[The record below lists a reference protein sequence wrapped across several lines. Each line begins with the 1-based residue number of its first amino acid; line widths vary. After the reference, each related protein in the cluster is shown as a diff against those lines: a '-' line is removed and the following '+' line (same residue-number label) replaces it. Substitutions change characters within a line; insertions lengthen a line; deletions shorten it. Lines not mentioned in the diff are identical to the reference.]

1 MKSGLKILLEMA
13 RKKWK
18 KITVVLCGGDIF
30 DIIVRVIHRHGQ
42 VGYPRM
48 ILAEL

>member
-1 MKSGLKILLEMA
+1 MKSGLKILLKMA
-13 RKKWK
+13 CKKWK
-18 KITVVLCGGDIF
+18 KITSVLWGGYIF
-30 DIIVRVIHRHGQ
+30 DIIVKVIHRHSQ

>member
-1 MKSGLKILLEMA
+1 MKSGLKILLDMA

-18 KITVVLCGGDIF
+18 KITFFLWGRYIF
-30 DIIVRVIHRHGQ
+30 DIIIRVIHRHSQ